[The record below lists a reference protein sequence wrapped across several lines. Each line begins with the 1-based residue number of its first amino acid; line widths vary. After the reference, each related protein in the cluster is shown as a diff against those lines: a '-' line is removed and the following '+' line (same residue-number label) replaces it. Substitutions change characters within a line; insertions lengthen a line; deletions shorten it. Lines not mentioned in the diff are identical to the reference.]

1 MELKIIKAEE
11 NDLEAILKLQK
22 ECYITE
28 AEIYNDYNIA
38 PLVQNI
44 DTLKGEFEKSTILK
58 ALVDNKIIGSVRGY
72 WDKGTLYIG
81 KLIVDKK
88 YQNKGIAQKLLDAI
102 EQQFQGYTRVEL
114 FTGFKSLKNLYL
126 YKKKGYKEFKR
137 QGINDNM
144 TMIFLEKENAS
155 H

>member
-81 KLIVDKK
+81 KLIVDKN

-102 EQQFQGYTRVEL
+102 EQQFQL
-114 FTGFKSLKNLYL
+114 N
-126 YKKKGYKEFKR
+126 
-137 QGINDNM
+137 
-144 TMIFLEKENAS
+144 
-155 H
+155 

>member
-1 MELKIIKAEE
+1 MTIILLHWCK
-11 NDLEAILKLQK
+11 
-22 ECYITE
+22 
-28 AEIYNDYNIA
+28 
-38 PLVQNI
+38 NI

-81 KLIVDKK
+81 KLIVDKN